1 MKSLCVNR
9 INKDLKEIA
18 KSPLEG
24 IGIASL
30 DNDPKKYIVNMRIMS
45 GVFEGYCLQLLLT
58 FPDQYPIK
66 PPTILIYP
74 GQYFDNTYHHHIFQ
88 SNLKDEEGNHFQKF
102 CFDLLQNDFISTTEA
117 NTGWNPSYTITT
129 LLLQVQIFLS
139 NPDYPNG
146 YIPEKEKV
154 DKLMKS
160 MDTYKKS
167 FIIINDKNEEIIIE
181 HTWKNPYPE
190 MHFETKNNEIKNKEN
205 DEFNTLK
212 EIKENLTC
220 FMSRINYIDNNDI
233 ILGYPLKKINDK
245 DLIPIPEILSYDGFI
260 QESTKTNLNLRI
272 NENLIN
278 EIVNDNLNNF
288 YPPINNNN
296 DTNNTNNNNINNTI
310 GINQRLRNNT
320 FFLIRRRMIRYLINY
335 FSERYNDNVSYKS
348 ANNEL
353 YNSWLPIY
361 INNEHF
367 EKNKETIIKYFQKNN
382 FDEFN
387 FQTEDIFEILLN
399 ILAEMITKMIEDNIS
414 SSFLKC
420 FFQYAL
426 MFKKLE
432 KKYKNSFINYQNDY
446 LNKFFKKLKEFG
458 GSDMKKDFMKSF
470 ILILFCDETE
480 KFDNLITKI
489 KNRIYIPLL
498 DYATFSDFYFI
509 DKNKLFKDI
518 KNNDIDG
525 EIACLIFKG
534 LKYFWIKEFDIKYFF
549 LEEAII
555 NAIKKEMKN
564 SFLEFYSFLTFDDK
578 NSIKDILIEKSN
590 FSKCVN
596 INEDLKKSKLLNSE
610 FTLSKKTYEY
620 IYLLDFLL
628 EKIKNEK
635 FIDNLENNFGVC
647 LETEQYIEE
656 FKNKT
661 LDEKS
666 IINILNKYN
675 LFLIEELNL
684 LNDIY
689 QNRFYFT
696 KYIEVI
702 NSKANQQE
710 DFFLN
715 TLFLYKN
722 MMNPNFYQILFNFS
736 LKLGNFKYENIIK
749 EKNKIKFKEK
759 IKRSKFNIKISYD
772 KINNKRNTKYIN
784 QKNINRLLLFKR
796 NHY

>member
-590 FSKCVN
+590 FSKCLN

-696 KYIEVI
+696 KYIEGI

-710 DFFLN
+710 DFFWN

>member
-117 NTGWNPSYTITT
+117 NTGWNPSYTIST

-220 FMSRINYIDNNDI
+220 FMSRINYIDNSNI
-233 ILGYPLKKINDK
+233 ILGYPLKKINNK

-399 ILAEMITKMIEDNIS
+399 ILTEMITKMIEDNIS

-446 LNKFFKKLKEFG
+446 LNKFFKKLKEFE
-458 GSDMKKDFMKSF
+458 GSDMKKYFMKLF

-525 EIACLIFKG
+525 EIACLIFKV
-534 LKYFWIKEFDIKYFF
+534 LKYFWIKKFAIKYFF
-549 LEEAII
+549 LEENII

-564 SFLEFYSFLTFDDK
+564 SFLELYSFLTFDEK

-590 FSKCVN
+590 FSKCLN

-675 LFLIEELNL
+675 LFSIEELNL